1 MAIIPDDK
9 LEKIFSALD
18 RVLGDSDP
26 ILPDDMTD
34 EEIHAEEPLLWAA
47 KELALYLKAANKPL
61 NRTHKN
67 SAG

>member
-26 ILPDDMTD
+26 MLPDDMTD
-34 EEIHAEEPLLWAA
+34 EEIYSEAPLFWAA
-47 KELALYLKAANKPL
+47 KELSLYLKG
-61 NRTHKN
+61 
-67 SAG
+67 S